1 VDTAGASGLFCQS
14 RYRSKEDVAVARRS
28 LILAGGG
35 LKVAYQAGV
44 LQVWLDEAGLTFDHA
59 DGASGGAFNLAMY
72 CQGMTGRQMADNWRD
87 FPVFNALSLNWRQY
101 LRLFWAESLLTYD
114 KFRQVVL
121 RGRWKLDWDKIR
133 AGNRLGTFNAYDF
146 SGHRHVVRT
155 QDQMDEDFLVACA
168 SLPCWFPPVTIG
180 AARYI
185 DGVYMTDANLM
196 EAIARG
202 ADELW
207 IIWTVSRKGIWR
219 GGTINTYFQ
228 VIETVANGNLKRDLA
243 RIEANNDAIARGGA
257 GEFGRPIKV
266 EMLTADV
273 PLHYLFNFDSRKF
286 TAAVEQGIGE
296 ARAWCRMRGIPLAA
310 K

>member
-1 VDTAGASGLFCQS
+1 MA
-14 RYRSKEDVAVARRS
+14 KRS

-59 DGASGGAFNLAMY
+59 DGASGGVFNLAMY
-72 CQGMTGRQMADNWRD
+72 CQGMSGRQMADNWRD
-87 FPVFNALSLNWRQY
+87 FPVVGALSLNWRQY

-114 KFRQVVL
+114 NFRRVVL
-121 RGRWKLDWDKIR
+121 RRRWKLDWDKIR
-133 AGNRLGTFNAYDF
+133 ASRRLGTFNAYDF
-146 SGHRHVVRT
+146 TGHRHVVRT
-155 QDQMDEDFLVACA
+155 QDQMDEDFLVSCA

-180 AARYI
+180 GARYI
-185 DGVYMTDANLM
+185 DGVYMTDANLL

-207 IIWTVSRKGIWR
+207 IIWTVSQKGIWR

-228 VIETVANGNLKRDLA
+228 VIETAANGNLKRDLA
-243 RIEANNDAIARGGA
+243 RVEASNAAIARGGT

-266 EMLTADV
+266 EMLTAEV
-273 PLHYLFNFDSRKF
+273 PLRYLFNFDSRKF
-286 TAAVEQGIGE
+286 TAAVEQGVAE
-296 ARAWCRMRGIPLAA
+296 ARAWCRVRGIPLAA
-310 K
+310 GAGTP